1 MSKKILVIEDSHLMC
16 QILEKELSKKGFE
29 VITAYDGKGGLLKAR
44 EIRFDAII
52 LDLVLPDIP
61 GEEVCRDL
69 KKFPET
75 EKIPIIM
82 LTGKDSD
89 VDRVLGKVLG
99 ADSYIAKPFDMG
111 RLIEEIS
118 KYIAVVMFAVC
129 VSISCLASAAEDNQ
143 TQQVPPGMELI
154 KVGEHNVYVA
164 KGTRVTQRGS
174 QLILEPPDEFIAR
187 KILALEQE
195 IAQLKAKV
203 EDMRLQIEELKKAK
217 EADNGSK

>member
-1 MSKKILVIEDSHLMC
+1 MPKKILVIDDSHLMGHV
-16 QILEKELSKKGFE
+16 LEKELHQNGFE
-29 VITAYDGKGGLLKAR
+29 VIVAYEGKAGLLKAG
-44 EIRFDAII
+44 EIKPDIII
-52 LDLVLPDIP
+52 LDLVLPDMP
-61 GEEVCRDL
+61 GEEVCRQL
-69 KKFPET
+69 KKDHRT
-75 EKIPIIM
+75 EKIPVIM

-89 VDRVLGKVLG
+89 VDHVVGRVLG
-99 ADSYIAKPFDMG
+99 AQAYIAKPFDLGQLMG
-111 RLIEEIS
+111 EIS
-118 KYIAVVMFAVC
+118 KYIAMVLFAAC
-129 VSISCLASAAEDNQ
+129 VSISCIASAAEDNQ

-164 KGTRVTQRGS
+164 QGTRITKKGS